1 MIIINKSIEQY
12 KVKLYKIELWIN
24 KFLDK
29 VSLDFVVEF
38 SLGSQILNVDR
49 CDILSKLEI
58 LNQIKI
64 LKLFAQTHS
73 WKEIFTLIISC
84 EDREKCFSYIA
95 ELNTIKIE
103 VIRNSSS
110 KIFNYIYL
118 TKRFLS
124 STYIMP
130 ELSAILKEKLIVEK
144 DKVWVHSLISNF
156 DYLKTHKVIDSENH
170 LLNLLVGKDLDLSS
184 LDSTLKCN
192 SLASSQLSRG
202 QKT

>member
-110 KIFNYIYL
+110 KIFNYIY
-118 TKRFLS
+118 
-124 STYIMP
+124 
-130 ELSAILKEKLIVEK
+130 
-144 DKVWVHSLISNF
+144 
-156 DYLKTHKVIDSENH
+156 
-170 LLNLLVGKDLDLSS
+170 
-184 LDSTLKCN
+184 
-192 SLASSQLSRG
+192 
-202 QKT
+202 